1 MWLAGVLAALALA
14 ACGGSGS
21 GDAADI
27 HWPTATATGPTVTVP
42 RLAGLDPNVA
52 LRKVKRLGLQ
62 WHASFPGSA
71 GNPAIQS
78 GCSQVYNQAPAAG
91 TRVRGGYTV
100 SVTMAVCHGSIAH
113 GEKLAHARGTG
124 QSAGRYPAPAD
135 GPAAGSG

>member
-1 MWLAGVLAALALA
+1 MFGQGLMWLAGMLAALALA

-52 LRKVKRLGLQ
+52 LRKAKRRGLQ
-62 WHASFPGSA
+62 GHAPFPGSE
-71 GNPAIQS
+71 GTLAIQS
-78 GCSQVYNQAPAAG
+78 GCHEIYNQAPAAG

-100 SVTMAVCHGSIAH
+100 
-113 GEKLAHARGTG
+113 
-124 QSAGRYPAPAD
+124 
-135 GPAAGSG
+135 